1 MDDFDLYNEIYEA
14 NKKIDKQY
22 KEEKNNTNLSSTN
35 HFAIYISAVILSF
48 VVVICIVL
56 LLNKILKG
64 ASELSGNSTE
74 EIVNSTQFEMSTLEP
89 WEIDFSNT
97 CTINSFDYEANGSF
111 NFYESSVDY
120 EQVKK
125 YTSQIGRLDV
135 PDVYTSTIEN
145 GYSWIY
151 DPADGVDSFVITSYD
166 TTTEEFMDTFCKNNI
181 HSDNYSTGYINNYP
195 ILCWQDG
202 NLLYAFIFADSST
215 VNHVLVGARCH
226 LADQALINLLNS
238 FEPF

>member
-22 KEEKNNTNLSSTN
+22 NEEKNDTNLSSTN

-48 VVVICIVL
+48 VVVICVVL
-56 LLNKILKG
+56 LLGKILKG
-64 ASELSGNSTE
+64 TPELTSNSTE
-74 EIVNSTQFEMSTLEP
+74 ETANSTQFEMSTLEP

-135 PDVYTSTIEN
+135 PDVYTSIIEN

-202 NLLYAFIFADSST
+202 DLLYAFIFADSST
-215 VNHVLVGARCH
+215 VNHVLVGVRCH

>member
-22 KEEKNNTNLSSTN
+22 KEEKNSTNLSSTN
-35 HFAIYISAVILSF
+35 HFAIYISAVILSL
-48 VVVICIVL
+48 VVVICVVL

-74 EIVNSTQFEMSTLEP
+74 ETVNSTQFEISTLEP
-89 WEIDFSNT
+89 WKIDFSNT

-111 NFYESSVDY
+111 NFYESSADY

-181 HSDNYSTGYINNYP
+181 HSNNYSTGYINNYP

-202 NLLYAFIFADSST
+202 DLLYAFIFADSST

>member
-22 KEEKNNTNLSSTN
+22 NEEKNDTNLSSTN

-48 VVVICIVL
+48 VVVICIAL
-56 LLNKILKG
+56 LLGKILKG
-64 ASELSGNSTE
+64 TSEFASNSTE
-74 EIVNSTQFEMSTLEP
+74 ETANNTQFEMSTLEP

-202 NLLYAFIFADSST
+202 DLLYAFIFADSST
-215 VNHVLVGARCH
+215 VNHVLVGVRCH
-226 LADQALINLLNS
+226 LGDQALINLLNS

>member
-48 VVVICIVL
+48 VVVVCVVL

-64 ASELSGNSTE
+64 TSELSGNSAEKT
-74 EIVNSTQFEMSTLEP
+74 VNSTQFEMSTLEP
-89 WEIDFSNT
+89 WVIDFSNT

-135 PDVYTSTIEN
+135 PDVYTSIIEN

-202 NLLYAFIFADSST
+202 DLLYAFIFADSST

>member
-22 KEEKNNTNLSSTN
+22 NEEKNDTNLSSTS
-35 HFAIYISAVILSF
+35 HFTIYISAVILSF
-48 VVVICIVL
+48 VVVICVVL
-56 LLNKILKG
+56 LLGKILKG
-64 ASELSGNSTE
+64 TPELASNSTE
-74 EIVNSTQFEMSTLEP
+74 ETENSTQFEMSTLEP

-120 EQVKK
+120 KQVKK

-135 PDVYTSTIEN
+135 PDVYTSIIEN

-202 NLLYAFIFADSST
+202 DLLYAFIFADSST
-215 VNHVLVGARCH
+215 VNHVLVGVRCH

-238 FEPF
+238 FESF

>member
-35 HFAIYISAVILSF
+35 HFAIHISAVILSF

>member
-1 MDDFDLYNEIYEA
+1 M
-14 NKKIDKQY
+14 
-22 KEEKNNTNLSSTN
+22 
-35 HFAIYISAVILSF
+35 
-48 VVVICIVL
+48 
-56 LLNKILKG
+56 NKILKG

>member
-48 VVVICIVL
+48 VVVVCVVL
-56 LLNKILKG
+56 LLNKILKST
-64 ASELSGNSTE
+64 SELSGNSTE
-74 EIVNSTQFEMSTLEP
+74 KTVNSTQFEMSTLEP
-89 WEIDFSNT
+89 WAIDFSNT

-135 PDVYTSTIEN
+135 PDVYTSIIEN

-181 HSDNYSTGYINNYP
+181 HSNNYSTGYINNYP

-202 NLLYAFIFADSST
+202 DLLYAFIFADSST

>member
-22 KEEKNNTNLSSTN
+22 NEEKNDTNLSSTN

-48 VVVICIVL
+48 VVVICVVL
-56 LLNKILKG
+56 LLGKILKG
-64 ASELSGNSTE
+64 TPELTSNSTE
-74 EIVNSTQFEMSTLEP
+74 ETVNSTQFEMSNLEP

-97 CTINSFDYEANGSF
+97 CTINSFDYKANGSF

-202 NLLYAFIFADSST
+202 DLLYAFIFADSST
-215 VNHVLVGARCH
+215 VNHVLVGVRCH
-226 LADQALINLLNS
+226 LGDQALINLLNS

>member
-48 VVVICIVL
+48 VVVVCIVL

-64 ASELSGNSTE
+64 TSELSGNSTE
-74 EIVNSTQFEMSTLEP
+74 KTVNSTQFEMSTLEP

-97 CTINSFDYEANGSF
+97 CTINSFDYEANGLF

-135 PDVYTSTIEN
+135 PDVYTSIIEN

-166 TTTEEFMDTFCKNNI
+166 ITTEEFMDTFCKNNI

-202 NLLYAFIFADSST
+202 DLLYAFIFADSST

>member
-48 VVVICIVL
+48 VVVVCVVL
-56 LLNKILKG
+56 LLNKILKST
-64 ASELSGNSTE
+64 SELSGNSTE
-74 EIVNSTQFEMSTLEP
+74 KTVNSTQFEMSTLEP
-89 WEIDFSNT
+89 WAIDFSNT

-135 PDVYTSTIEN
+135 PDVYTSIIEN

-181 HSDNYSTGYINNYP
+181 HSNNYSTGYINNYP

-202 NLLYAFIFADSST
+202 DLLYAFIFADSST
-215 VNHVLVGARCH
+215 VNHVLVGARCY

>member
-48 VVVICIVL
+48 VVVVCIVL

-64 ASELSGNSTE
+64 TSELSGNSTE
-74 EIVNSTQFEMSTLEP
+74 KTVNSTQFEMSTLEP

-97 CTINSFDYEANGSF
+97 CTINSFDYEANGLF

-135 PDVYTSTIEN
+135 PDVYTSIIEN

-202 NLLYAFIFADSST
+202 DLLYAFIFADSST

>member
-35 HFAIYISAVILSF
+35 HFAIYISAVVLSF
-48 VVVICIVL
+48 VVVVCVVL

-64 ASELSGNSTE
+64 TSELSGNSTE
-74 EIVNSTQFEMSTLEP
+74 KTVNSTQFEMSTLEP
-89 WEIDFSNT
+89 WVIDFSNT

-111 NFYESSVDY
+111 NFYESSADY

-135 PDVYTSTIEN
+135 PDVYTSIIEN

-202 NLLYAFIFADSST
+202 DLLYAFIFADSST